1 MRAYWRQALGAAI
14 AIACLA
20 WLFHNVSI
28 ASIAQGFRGLRWPW
42 VAASI
47 GAQLTSY
54 VWQGARW
61 RLLLRPFDGA
71 QGKPCD
77 GAQGKRGH
85 PISWARTTEAIY
97 AGLFLNEIMPA
108 RPGEM
113 LRAYLVSR
121 ETDTRLRDVLGTVI
135 VERLFDGV
143 WVSVGLLVTV
153 ATAPLP
159 RRLVDAGTIFA
170 FVVVAG
176 AIALAFWRGADLRR
190 DAAAFA
196 VSSLFFASQVAAFW
210 CAMRGYGIHRGLLAA
225 LGTVVVIQL
234 GTAIP
239 NAPANVGTYQL
250 ACVAGLA
257 LFGIDTATATG
268 FSVVVFVLLTTPVWL
283 IGGLALARS
292 GTYLKGRNW
301 TMKRYVT
308 VGLFII
314 LALAASFTPAR
325 AQETT
330 TGSIAGRVVDQ
341 QNLAVP
347 GATVTVISP
356 QGPRTFVTDSDGQFF
371 APYLPP
377 GTYDVRVELASFKP
391 VDRKQIEVRLGQRV
405 ELTIPLE
412 LGAVT
417 EAVVVEGRTPLIDTS
432 KTVIGANLDSDLLN
446 TIPVGRRFSDALYI
460 APGVSSSGQAGNA
473 NPAIAGGSGLDNHY
487 VVDDLNVT
495 NTAYGAL
502 GSYSIIFG
510 SLGNGV
516 PFDFVEE
523 AQVKTGGY
531 GAEFGEATGGVV
543 NVVTKSGTNQL
554 RGSLFGYTRPDQL
567 ESSYKQVETVNGTV
581 NPTGTRSSDV
591 GFQVG
596 GRLIPNKLFFFGALD
611 PQWERTTFVAPDNFP
626 LASLGEVAR
635 DRHIETYAA
644 KGTYQPATGHRIDV
658 SFFGDPASG
667 DNGPQRYTALLRT
680 DTAGFSRLDQ
690 YGGHNQIVKYEG
702 AMTPR
707 WLIEA
712 SVGRAENNI
721 VEVPSI
727 DEWNVTDHTVV
738 PNVHS
743 GGIGF
748 FETGNKGV
756 NVQYQLK
763 ATHSLSQ
770 HQVRYGLEFDDIDY
784 NNTFDRTGP
793 TFTLPNGAQ
802 TATGA
807 EINIL
812 ADPTFG
818 QVYRVVR
825 ANTSAGT
832 DTTQHYLAL
841 FAQDTWRVGNRLTVM
856 PGIRYEQQKLHG
868 SLEDLTLDNN
878 WAPRVGATY
887 DFTGQGRGKIFG
899 NWGRFYAK
907 VPNDLAARALGLDAG
922 VSRADYF
929 DAALTQPIPDGV
941 LAANTTSHFLQ
952 QGTAA
957 DLIDPNVKSTYMD
970 EALAGVEY
978 ELVRGLNL
986 GVRYIHRNIGRVIE
1000 DVQPFPMV
1008 AGDLEIPGASDVNYT
1023 LTNPGPNT
1031 LVEGDLGAS
1040 FEKPIHKYDALEVT
1054 AEKRLANHWALQS
1067 SYRYSRLRGTFEG
1080 FYRDDNGQ
1088 SDPGITSLFD
1098 FPTNDPSYTA
1108 IGVPQFNYR
1117 GDVRYLG
1124 ALGAGP
1130 LPLDRPHQ
1138 VKVFSAYNFPMGLNV
1153 GVGVQLGSGKPLTA
1167 LAANPVYGSAGEIPE
1182 GPRGSGF
1189 DTVDGFKTRTPF
1201 EYDASLHAD
1210 YGLRLH
1216 GTQKVVLVAD
1226 VFNLF
1231 NTQRALDYDPNT
1243 ETTFLALN
1251 PDLGQPSRFNL
1262 AQLQTPRQ
1270 IRLGVRFDF

>member
-1 MRAYWRQALGAAI
+1 MRAYWRHLVGVVIAA
-14 AIACLA
+14 ACLA
-20 WLFHNVSI
+20 WVFHDVSF
-28 ASIAQGFRGLRWPW
+28 ASVARGFRELQWAW
-42 VAASI
+42 VAAAI
-47 GAQLTSY
+47 AAQLASY
-54 VWQGARW
+54 AIQGARW
-61 RLLLRPFDGA
+61 RLLLISTG
-71 QGKPCD
+71 
-77 GAQGKRGH
+77 
-85 PISWARTTEAIY
+85 PIAWARTTEAIY

-108 RPGEM
+108 RPGEV

-121 ETDTRLRDVLGTVI
+121 EMGTRLRDVLGTVI
-135 VERLFDGV
+135 VERLFDGL
-143 WVSVGLLVTV
+143 WVSAALLVTIT
-153 ATAPLP
+153 TAPLP
-159 RRLVDAGTIFA
+159 PALERAGLIFA
-170 FVVVAG
+170 IAILIAVVAV
-176 AIALAFWRGADLRR
+176 AAWRRVPLRR
-190 DAAAFA
+190 DAPAFGVSALSFAA
-196 VSSLFFASQVAAFW
+196 QVVAFW
-210 CAMRGYGIHRGLLAA
+210 CAMHGYGIHRGPLVA
-225 LGTVVVIQL
+225 LGTVVAIQL

-250 ACVAGLA
+250 ACVAGLHM
-257 LFGIDTATATG
+257 FGIEKTTATG
-268 FSVVVFVLLTTPVWL
+268 FSVVVFLLFTAPVWL
-283 IGGLALARS
+283 LGGIALARS
-292 GTYLKGRNW
+292 GTYLNGRKY
-301 TMKRYVT
+301 MLKRYVT
-308 VGLFII
+308 VGLLIM
-314 LALAASFTPAR
+314 LALAASFTTAW

-330 TGSIAGRVVDQ
+330 TGSIAGHVLDQ
-341 QNLAVP
+341 QNLAIP

-377 GTYDVRVELASFKP
+377 GMYEVRVELANFKP

-405 ELTIPLE
+405 ELSIPME

-417 EAVVVEGRTPLIDTS
+417 EAVVVEGRTPLVDTS
-432 KTVIGANLDSDLLN
+432 KTVIGANLGSDLLN
-446 TIPVGRRFSDALYI
+446 ALPVGRRFSDALYL
-460 APGVSSSGQAGNA
+460 APGVSSSGQAGTS

-495 NTAYGAL
+495 NAAYGAL

-567 ESSYKQVETVNGTV
+567 ESSYDQVQTVNGTV
-581 NPTGTRSSDV
+581 NTTGTRSGDV

-596 GRLIPNKLFFFGALD
+596 GRLIPNKLFFFAAAD
-611 PQWERTTFVAPDNFP
+611 PQWERTTFVAPAGFP
-626 LASLGEVAR
+626 LESLGDVNR

-644 KGTYQPATGHRIDV
+644 KATYQPASGHRIDV
-658 SFFGDPASG
+658 SLFGDPASG

-680 DTAGFSRLDQ
+680 DTSGFSRLDQ

-702 AMTPR
+702 ALAPH
-707 WLIEA
+707 WLVEA
-712 SVGRAENNI
+712 SVGRALNNI

-727 DEWNVTDHTVV
+727 DAWNVSDRTVV

-748 FETGNKGV
+748 YETSNRGV
-756 NVQYQLK
+756 DSQYQLK
-763 ATHSLSQ
+763 ATNAFGG
-770 HQVRYGLEFDDIDY
+770 HQVRYGLEYDDIDY
-784 NNTFDRTGP
+784 TNAFNRTGP
-793 TFTLPNGAQ
+793 TFTLPNGQQ

-812 ADPTFG
+812 ADDTFG

-832 DTTQHYLAL
+832 DTTQHYLAF
-841 FAQDTWRVGNRLTVM
+841 FAQDTWRVGSHLTVT
-856 PGIRYEQQKLHG
+856 PGVRYEQQKLHG

-878 WAPRVGATY
+878 WAPRIGATY
-887 DFTGQGRGKIFG
+887 DFTGQGRSKIFA
-899 NWGRFYAK
+899 NWGRFYSK
-907 VPNDLAARALGLDAG
+907 IPNDLAARALGLDAG
-922 VSRADYF
+922 ISRADYF

-952 QGTAA
+952 QGTSA
-957 DLIDPNVKSTYMD
+957 DSIDPNVKSGYMD
-970 EALAGVEY
+970 EAIAGVEY
-978 ELVRGLNL
+978 ELARSINV
-986 GVRYIHRNIGRVIE
+986 GVRYIHRTVPRVIE
-1000 DVQPFPMV
+1000 DVQPFPIV
-1008 AGDLEIPGASDVNYT
+1008 AGDLGIPGASDVNYT
-1023 LTNPGPNT
+1023 LTNPGPDT
-1031 LVEGDLGAS
+1031 EVAGDLGAS
-1040 FEKPIHKYDALEVT
+1040 FEKPIHKYDALELT
-1054 AEKRLANHWALQS
+1054 AEKRLANHWALQT

-1108 IGVPQFNYR
+1108 IGVPQFGYS

-1124 ALGAGP
+1124 ALGEGP

-1138 VKVFSAYNFPMGLNV
+1138 VKVFSAYNLAMGLNL
-1153 GVGVQLGSGKPLTA
+1153 GVGLQLGSGKPLTA
-1167 LAANPVYGSAGEIPE
+1167 LAANPVYGSAGEIPVTV
-1182 GPRGSGF
+1182 RGAGF
-1189 DTVDGFKTRTPF
+1189 DTVDGVKTRTPF
-1201 EYDASLHAD
+1201 EYDTSLHAD
-1210 YGLRLH
+1210 YGLHMH
-1216 GTQKVVLVAD
+1216 GPQKIVLVAD

-1243 ETTFLALN
+1243 ETTFLAVN
-1251 PDLGQPSRFNL
+1251 PDLGQASRFNL

>member
-1 MRAYWRQALGAAI
+1 MRRYWRQIVGIAI
-14 AIACLA
+14 AWACLA
-20 WLFHNVSI
+20 WVFHDVSF
-28 ASIAQGFRGLRWPW
+28 ATIAQGFRGLQWTW
-42 VAASI
+42 AAAAI
-47 GAQLTSY
+47 AAQLASY
-54 VWQGARW
+54 GFQGARW
-61 RLLLRPFDGA
+61 RLLLNANGA
-71 QGKPCD
+71 
-77 GAQGKRGH
+77 
-85 PISWARTTEAIY
+85 ISWARATEAIY
-97 AGLFLNEIMPA
+97 AGLFVNEIMPA
-108 RPGEM
+108 RPGEL

-121 ETDTRLRDVLGTVI
+121 ETEMRMRDVLTTVI
-135 VERLFDGV
+135 LERLFDGV
-143 WVSVGLLVTV
+143 WVSAALLLTV
-153 ATAPLP
+153 ATAPIPAKLETGG
-159 RRLVDAGTIFA
+159 AIFA
-170 FVVVAG
+170 VAILVG
-176 AIALAFWRGADLRR
+176 ILAIAVWRRPRLERALPALG
-190 DAAAFA
+190 
-196 VSSLFFASQVAAFW
+196 VSACFFTAQIVAFW
-210 CAMRGYGIHRGLLAA
+210 CALRGYGIHRDLLVA

-250 ACVAGLA
+250 ACVAGLEM
-257 LFGIDTATATG
+257 FGIDKTTATG
-268 FSVVVFVLLTTPVWL
+268 FSVVVFVLFTAPVWL
-283 IGGLALARS
+283 LGGIALARS
-292 GTYLKGRNW
+292 GTYLKGRKY
-301 TMKRYVT
+301 MLKRYVT
-308 VGLFII
+308 VGTLVIV
-314 LALAASFTPAR
+314 ALTASFATAW

-330 TGSIAGRVVDQ
+330 TGSIAGHVVDQ
-341 QNLAVP
+341 QHLGIP

-356 QGPRTFVTDSDGQFF
+356 QGPRTFVTDSDGAFF
-371 APYLPP
+371 APFLPP
-377 GTYDVRVELASFKP
+377 GTYEVRVELASFKP
-391 VDRKQIEVRLGQRV
+391 VDRKQIDVRLGQRV
-405 ELTIPLE
+405 ELSIPLE

-417 EAVVVEGRTPLIDTS
+417 EAVVVEGRTPLVDTS
-432 KTVIGANLDSDLLN
+432 KTVVGANLESELLN

-460 APGVSSSGQAGNA
+460 APGVSSSGQAGSA

-567 ESSYKQVETVNGTV
+567 ESSYTQVQTVNGTV
-581 NPTGTRSSDV
+581 NTTGTSSSDV

-596 GRLIPNKLFFFGALD
+596 GRIIANKLFFFGAAD
-611 PQWERTTFVAPDNFP
+611 PQWERTTFVAPAGFP
-626 LASLGEVAR
+626 LESLGDVAR
-635 DRHIETYAA
+635 DRRIDTYAA
-644 KGTYQPATGHRIDV
+644 KATYQPATGHRIDV
-658 SFFGDPASG
+658 SLFGDPASG

-702 AMTPR
+702 AIAPR

-712 SVGRAENNI
+712 SVGRAENRI

-727 DEWNVTDHTVV
+727 DAWNVTDTTVV

-748 FETGNKGV
+748 FEASNRGTD
-756 NVQYQLK
+756 VQYQLK
-763 ATHSLSQ
+763 ATNAFGG

-784 NNTFDRTGP
+784 TNTIDRTGP
-793 TFTLPNGAQ
+793 AFTLPNGVQ

-812 ADPTFG
+812 PDDTYG
-818 QVYRVVR
+818 QIYRVVR
-825 ANTSAGT
+825 ANTIAGT
-832 DTTQHYLAL
+832 DTTQHYLAF
-841 FAQDTWRVGNRLTVM
+841 FAQDTWRVGSHLTVT
-856 PGIRYEQQKLHG
+856 PGIRYEQQTLKG
-868 SLEDLTLDNN
+868 SLESLTLNDN
-878 WAPRVGATY
+878 WAPRLGATY
-887 DFTGQGRGKIFG
+887 DFTGQGRSKVFF

-907 VPNDLAARALGLDAG
+907 IPNDLAARALGVDAG

-929 DAALTQPIPDGV
+929 DAGLTQPIPDGV
-941 LAANTTSHFLQ
+941 LAANTTAHFLQ

-970 EALAGVEY
+970 EAIGGIEY
-978 ELVRGLNL
+978 EVGHGIDV
-986 GVRYIHRNIGRVIE
+986 GVRYIHRNIPRVIE
-1000 DVQPFPMV
+1000 DVQPFPIV
-1008 AGDLEIPGASDVNYT
+1008 AGDLGIPGASDVNYT
-1023 LTNPGPNT
+1023 LTNPGPDT

-1040 FEKPIHKYDALEVT
+1040 FEKPIHKYDALELT
-1054 AEKRLANHWALQS
+1054 ATKRLANHWALET

-1108 IGVPQFNYR
+1108 IGVPQFGYS
-1117 GDVRYLG
+1117 GDVRFLG
-1124 ALGAGP
+1124 ALGEGP

-1138 VKVFSAYNFPMGLNV
+1138 VKVFSAYNFPIGLNL
-1153 GVGVQLGSGKPLTA
+1153 GVGLQLGSGKPLTA
-1167 LAANPVYGSAGEIPE
+1167 LAANPVYGSAGEIPTTV
-1182 GPRGSGF
+1182 RGAGF
-1189 DTVDGFKTRTPF
+1189 ETVDGFQTRTPF
-1201 EYDASLHAD
+1201 EYDASVHAD
-1210 YGLRLH
+1210 YGLHLR
-1216 GTQKVVLVAD
+1216 GPQKIVLVAD

-1243 ETTFLALN
+1243 ETTFLAVN